1 MIKRTERLL
10 ELLTT
15 TEDPVNGIND
25 ATDLSTAILLINR
38 LRSSYNETVR
48 AMNRNMDIL
57 REINDKTSRF

>member
-1 MIKRTERLL
+1 MIRRTERLL

-15 TEDPVNGIND
+15 TEDPVNGIDD
-25 ATDLSTAILLINR
+25 ATNLPTAILLINR